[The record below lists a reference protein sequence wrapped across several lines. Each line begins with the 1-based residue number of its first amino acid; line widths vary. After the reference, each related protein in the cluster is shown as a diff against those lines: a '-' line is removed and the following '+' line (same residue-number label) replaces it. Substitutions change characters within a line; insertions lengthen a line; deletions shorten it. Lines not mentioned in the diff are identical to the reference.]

1 MTRTQ
6 TRNDTAVIEKPVS
19 RGRRFADWLFVSNP
33 MILALILLM
42 IVSNVLYPG
51 FFEPQNLRNLAI
63 QNAAIAL
70 VALGMTLVMITG
82 GFDLSVGATFALGA
96 VVFGILADT
105 MPLPIAGL
113 IALLAGGACGLVNA
127 LVITKLGVNPFVATL
142 GLGSVFSGIAY
153 WVAKS
158 SSIIPM
164 NLNFDW
170 LARTQWFG
178 IAAGAAMV
186 AITYVVI
193 GVALS
198 RTPYGRSIYAVGGNF
213 EAARLAGLRVDLV
226 RGSTYV
232 IVAICAA
239 GAGILTASR
248 SGVAQA
254 DLGGSVPLAAIA
266 IVVIGG
272 TSLLGGEGSVAKTVL
287 GLAIMATIT
296 NLFNRMAAPLYVQ
309 LIAQGLIIVA
319 AVALDLFTKRRR
331 R

>member
-1 MTRTQ
+1 MTQ
-6 TRNDTAVIEKPVS
+6 TVNDTVGIEIPVS
-19 RGRRFADWLFVSNP
+19 RGRRFANWLFVSNP
-33 MILALILLM
+33 MILALIILM
-42 IVSNVLYPG
+42 IVSNVLFPG
-51 FFEPQNLRNLAI
+51 FFDPLNLRNMAI

-96 VVFGILADT
+96 VIFGMLADS
-105 MPLPIAGL
+105 MPLPLAGL
-113 IALLAGGACGLVNA
+113 IALLAGGACGAVNA
-127 LVITKLGVNPFVATL
+127 LVITKIGVNPFVATL

-153 WVAKS
+153 WISNSA
-158 SSIIPM
+158 SILPINPE
-164 NLNFDW
+164 FGW
-170 LARTQWFG
+170 LSRTQWLG
-178 IAAGAAMV
+178 IAAGAVIV
-186 AITYVVI
+186 AIAYVVI
-193 GVALS
+193 GVILS
-198 RTPYGRSIYAVGGNF
+198 RTPYGRSVYAVGGNF

-239 GAGILTASR
+239 GGGILTASR

-254 DLGGSVPLAAIA
+254 DLGATVPLAAIA

-319 AVALDLFTKRRR
+319 AVALDLLTKRRR